1 MSLAGDSD
9 SLGVVVPT
17 LNSATFLA
25 ETLAS
30 LNRIPLISQVI
41 LVDSGSTDGTLDIAA
56 AAANVEILRDAP
68 MGLYPAVNYG
78 LRRLTTAWLTYL
90 NGDDLL
96 HSAGITRLLMNRDN
110 ADILYGPVD
119 FITADGV
126 FLHSWHSA
134 HPHDVLRLFRA
145 GISAVLQQGTLFRRT
160 LFSELK
166 GFSGSWKLVSDA
178 DFWWR
183 AAEHGARFKR
193 ITSPPVASFRI
204 HRGQLSQRHKSL
216 MAEEH
221 QQMIKAHGTPAGLLT
236 GLYARTRYRS
246 ARWRSYLLRYL
257 RRADIDG
264 VCRLQGSYEF

>member
-1 MSLAGDSD
+1 MSVAGDSD

-17 LNSATFLA
+17 LNSAAYLA

-30 LNRIPLISQVI
+30 LHRIPQISQVV

-56 AAANVEILRDAP
+56 AAPNVEILRDAP
-68 MGLYPAVNYG
+68 IGLYPAVNYG

-96 HSAGITRLLMNRDN
+96 HSAGITRLLMNRGN

-134 HPHDVLRLFRA
+134 HPRDVLHLFQA
-145 GISAVLQQGTLFRRT
+145 GMSVILQQGTLFRRT
-160 LFSELK
+160 LFSALG
-166 GFSGSWKLVSDA
+166 GFSNSWTLVSDA

-183 AAEHGARFKR
+183 AAENGARFNR

-204 HRGQLSQRHKSL
+204 HRGQLSQRHKAL
-216 MAEEH
+216 MIEEH
-221 QQMIKAHGTPAGLLT
+221 KLMIHAHGAPAGLLA
-236 GLYARTRYRS
+236 GFCARTRYRS

-264 VCRLQGSYEF
+264 TCRLKGSYEF